1 MNIRDRKD
9 LRSRRNA
16 ALAAA
21 QYHPGKLA
29 LIYTAVAVGVS
40 LILTVVDLLLT
51 ERIGETG
58 GLSGMDLRTLLTT
71 VKSVLWILSMALMPF
86 WDMGFVY
93 GAMKMSRQ
101 QKTGPGDLFRGF
113 RRFGPVLRLKLL
125 QVMIYMLLGV
135 LSTNIGS
142 MVFLMTPFA
151 APLAE
156 YVMALDPTALDAAAL
171 DPVAL
176 AEAMEGVLLPMYL
189 IMGLVA
195 AVIILPVA
203 YRFRMAR
210 YLILDDPETGALTA
224 LGTSNRLMR
233 HNRGALLR
241 LDLSFWWY
249 YGLQLLCTAVAY
261 SDVLA
266 EALGVTLPVS
276 ATAAMLV
283 CFVLYC
289 LARLVVA
296 WFFASPV
303 ETTYAV
309 AYEALC
315 RMQKDAEPRLVKNF
329 PWDFLPEQN
338 KPEED

>member
-29 LIYTAVAVGVS
+29 LIYTAAAVGVS
-40 LILTVVDLLLT
+40 LALTVVDLLLK

-58 GLSGMDLRTLLTT
+58 GLDGMDLRTLLIT
-71 VKSVLWILSMALMPF
+71 VQSVLWILSLIVMPF

-93 GAMKMSRQ
+93 GALKMSRQ
-101 QKTGPGDLFRGF
+101 QKTGPGDLLQGF

-125 QVMIYMLLGV
+125 EVVIYMLLGV

-142 MVFLMTPFA
+142 TIFLMTPFA
-151 APLAE
+151 QPLAE
-156 YVMALDPTALDAAAL
+156 YMMALDPTALD
-171 DPVAL
+171 PVAFM
-176 AEAMEGVLLPMYL
+176 AVMEGMLLPMYL
-189 IMGLVA
+189 IVGLVA
-195 AVIILPVA
+195 AVIILPVT
-203 YRFRMAR
+203 YRFRMAK
-210 YLILDDPETGALTA
+210 YLILEDPKVGAIAA
-224 LGTSNRLMR
+224 LGISNRLMR
-233 HNRGALLR
+233 HNRRALLR

-266 EALGVTLPVS
+266 AALGVTLPFS
-276 ATAAMLV
+276 ATAAMLIA
-283 CFVLYC
+283 FALYC
-289 LARLVVA
+289 LVRLVLG

-315 RMQKDAEPRLVKNF
+315 QMQKEAEPQLVKNF
-329 PWDFLPEQN
+329 PWDFLPDRK